1 MAKKIIEPPPI
12 IIPPA
17 SDVGEETV
25 TVKLKEGETKDDYDS
40 SGVYDSD
47 KNEITFK
54 VSKNKD
60 KAYAFHLV
68 YKGENVL
75 HYFESNGET
84 NTIHSLFV
92 GTEEECKKEADV
104 KGLKLPEPERMYK

>member
-1 MAKKIIEPPPI
+1 MAKKIEQPPI
-12 IIPPA
+12 TIPPA

-40 SGVYDSD
+40 SGSYDSD
-47 KNEITFK
+47 KNEMTFK

-60 KAYAFHLV
+60 TAYAFHLV
-68 YKGENVL
+68 YDGEKVL
-75 HYFESNGET
+75 NYFESNGET
-84 NTIHSLFV
+84 STIHSLFV

-104 KGLKLPEPERMYK
+104 KGLKLPEPERISK